1 MDTSPNATPHI
12 MRLTSPDAAN
22 TSEPPTSE
30 IDDVPCWACM
40 ASIASCFCVSVPPLW
55 VEAKALQPLV
65 SLTSNFLMSLRIV
78 LPSSVVL
85 TRFVSSLT
93 VAWGDTTQSA

>member
-1 MDTSPNATPHI
+1 MDTSPNATPQI
-12 MRLTSPDAAN
+12 MRLMSPDAAN

-30 IDDVPCWACM
+30 IDDVPCCACM
-40 ASIASCFCVSVPPLW
+40 DRIASCFCASVPPLW
-55 VEAKALQPLV
+55 VAARAPQPLV

-85 TRFVSSLT
+85 TRFVSFWAVTWESIC
-93 VAWGDTTQSA
+93 QSS